1 MFWRDFGGVRVRSKS
16 IVPSSIK
23 VAVGNH
29 SHIIRSDTS
38 EVAVTRSTTADDLNL
53 QEWSWSHKLE
63 SLCCSKSK
71 ERKSSWIWNLHMH
84 GRISK
89 LLHEVEIDLG
99 LNLL

>member
-53 QEWSWSHKLE
+53 QGWYWSHKLE
-63 SLCCSKSK
+63 SCVAKPLNKISKSQA
-71 ERKSSWIWNLHMH
+71 
-84 GRISK
+84 
-89 LLHEVEIDLG
+89 
-99 LNLL
+99 